1 MLRLSTQRDTK
12 IIPSVHYPQY
22 TKSANSLYCMGKEL
36 SIQVSSR
43 RIRMAAYRYANG
55 YGCELFSQ
63 LFGNAEEEEPQES
76 DEENKEELAAL
87 AQETK
92 ALNEIKASMGTD
104 SYPRKV
110 FEKVFTTD
118 INRLLSMEDMWKNRD
133 RKPVPLDYDK
143 LSSAD
148 NKEEDKDDNDTGLED
163 QKMWNLHKCF
173 DMFKDR

>member
-1 MLRLSTQRDTK
+1 
-12 IIPSVHYPQY
+12 
-22 TKSANSLYCMGKEL
+22 
-36 SIQVSSR
+36 
-43 RIRMAAYRYANG
+43 
-55 YGCELFSQ
+55 
-63 LFGNAEEEEPQES
+63 
-76 DEENKEELAAL
+76 
-87 AQETK
+87 
-92 ALNEIKASMGTD
+92 MGTD

-148 NKEEDKDDNDTGLED
+148 NKEEDKDDNDAGLED